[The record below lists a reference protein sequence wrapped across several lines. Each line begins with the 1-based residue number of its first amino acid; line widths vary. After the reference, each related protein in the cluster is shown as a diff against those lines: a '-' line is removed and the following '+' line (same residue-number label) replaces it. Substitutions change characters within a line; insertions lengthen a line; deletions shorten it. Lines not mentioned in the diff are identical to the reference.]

1 MFFGEFEH
9 ALDDKGRV
17 ILPAKFRDRF
27 ADGAYLTKVLD
38 GCLAVYT
45 PEEFELVAREVQEKA
60 RRGGVARNV
69 ARTFAAGTTEVV
81 PDRQGRVAI
90 PQTLRS
96 FAGLTDRVM
105 VTGQFNRL
113 EIWDAERW
121 TEVNRQGEAS
131 MSDPH
136 ADIDDMTF

>member
-1 MFFGEFEH
+1 M
-9 ALDDKGRV
+9 
-17 ILPAKFRDRF
+17 
-27 ADGAYLTKVLD
+27 
-38 GCLAVYT
+38 
-45 PEEFELVAREVQEKA
+45 
-60 RRGGVARNV
+60 

-81 PDRQGRVAI
+81 PDRQGRIAI